1 MGENSWIIDNLNAA
15 LNTWNEKL
23 AEIWQLLTQGLADFK
38 GGGVWNVMLNVHSAM
53 TAIGLGLLVL
63 FFAVGVVKTCGS
75 FAEAR
80 RPEHALKL
88 FIRFVLAKAA
98 VQYGLELMLAVFDI
112 VQGIVSR
119 AMGAAGTGGLTS
131 TTLPQEI
138 VDKINAVGFWS
149 SIPLWAVT
157 LLGGLFITVL
167 SFVMI
172 MTVYGRMFR
181 LYFYAALAP
190 IPLAAFAGEP
200 TSSVGRSFVKSY
212 AGVCLEGAVIAL
224 ACIIFSAMA
233 SAPPAVDNSVSA
245 VTAVWSY
252 VAELLFDLLIL
263 VGAVKASDRVAVSYT
278 HLTLPTICSV

>member
-172 MTVYGRMFR
+172 MTVYGILVEDIGR
-181 LYFYAALAP
+181 LSHEYSTALR
-190 IPLAAFAGEP
+190 
-200 TSSVGRSFVKSY
+200 V
-212 AGVCLEGAVIAL
+212 LEFLQDHGAVLICTQSDVRYEL
-224 ACIIFSAMA
+224 YIKGLSQPLQQRAM
-233 SAPPAVDNSVSA
+233 SKGGIVP
-245 VTAVWSY
+245 W
-252 VAELLFDLLIL
+252 
-263 VGAVKASDRVAVSYT
+263 
-278 HLTLPTICSV
+278 

>member
-172 MTVYGRMFR
+172 MTV
-181 LYFYAALAP
+181 
-190 IPLAAFAGEP
+190 
-200 TSSVGRSFVKSY
+200 
-212 AGVCLEGAVIAL
+212 
-224 ACIIFSAMA
+224 
-233 SAPPAVDNSVSA
+233 
-245 VTAVWSY
+245 
-252 VAELLFDLLIL
+252 
-263 VGAVKASDRVAVSYT
+263 
-278 HLTLPTICSV
+278 

>member
-15 LNTWNEKL
+15 LNTWNGKL
-23 AEIWQLLTQGLADFK
+23 AEIWQLLTQSPEDFK
-38 GGGVWNVMLNVHSAM
+38 GGGVWTVMLNVHSAM

-80 RPEHALKL
+80 RPEQALKL

-119 AMGAAGTGGLTS
+119 AMSAAGTGELAP

-172 MTVYGRMFR
+172 MTVYGRMFGGGGDR
-181 LYFYAALAP
+181 AGMHHLFRNGVSTACCRQQCFRSYGGVELCGG
-190 IPLAAFAGEP
+190 AF
-200 TSSVGRSFVKSY
+200 V
-212 AGVCLEGAVIAL
+212 
-224 ACIIFSAMA
+224 
-233 SAPPAVDNSVSA
+233 
-245 VTAVWSY
+245 
-252 VAELLFDLLIL
+252 
-263 VGAVKASDRVAVSYT
+263 
-278 HLTLPTICSV
+278 

>member
-15 LNTWNEKL
+15 LNTWNGKL
-23 AEIWQLLTQGLADFK
+23 AEIWQLLTQSPEDFK
-38 GGGVWNVMLNVHSAM
+38 GGGVWTVMLNVYSAM

-88 FIRFVLAKAA
+88 FLRFVLAKAA
-98 VQYGLELMLAVFDI
+98 VQYGLELMLAVFEI
-112 VQGIVSR
+112 VQGTVSR
-119 AMGAAGTGGLTS
+119 IMSASGTGGMTPA
-131 TTLPQEI
+131 TLPQEI

-172 MTVYGRMFR
+172 MTVYGRVFR

-190 IPLAAFAGEP
+190 IPLATFAGEP
-200 TSSVGRSFVKSY
+200 TSNVGRSFVKSY

-233 SAPPAVDNSVSA
+233 SAPPAVDTNVSA

-252 VAELLFDLLIL
+252 VAELIFNLLIL
-263 VGAVKASDRVAVSYT
+263 VGAVKASDRVVREMMG
-278 HLTLPTICSV
+278 L

>member
-1 MGENSWIIDNLNAA
+1 MGENSWIIDNLNSA
-15 LNTWNEKL
+15 LNTWNGKL
-23 AEIWQLLTQGLADFK
+23 AEIWQLLTQSPEDFK
-38 GGGVWNVMLNVHSAM
+38 GGGVWTVMLNVHSAM

-75 FAEAR
+75 FVEVR

-88 FIRFVLAKAA
+88 FLRFVLAKAA
-98 VQYGLELMLAVFDI
+98 VQYGLELMLAVFEI
-112 VQGIVSR
+112 AS
-119 AMGAAGTGGLTS
+119 GTGGMTPA
-131 TTLPQEI
+131 TLPQEI

-190 IPLAAFAGEP
+190 IPLATFAGEP
-200 TSSVGRSFVKSY
+200 TSNVGRSFVKSY

-252 VAELLFDLLIL
+252 VAELLFNLLIL
-263 VGAVKASDRVAVSYT
+263 VGAVKASDRVVREMMG
-278 HLTLPTICSV
+278 L

>member
-233 SAPPAVDNSVSA
+233 SAPPAVDNSASA

-263 VGAVKASDRVAVSYT
+263 VGAVKASDRVVPEMMG
-278 HLTLPTICSV
+278 L

>member
-23 AEIWQLLTQGLADFK
+23 EEIWQLLTQGLADFK

-200 TSSVGRSFVKSY
+200 TSTW
-212 AGVCLEGAVIAL
+212 AAAL
-224 ACIIFSAMA
+224 
-233 SAPPAVDNSVSA
+233 
-245 VTAVWSY
+245 
-252 VAELLFDLLIL
+252 
-263 VGAVKASDRVAVSYT
+263 
-278 HLTLPTICSV
+278 

>member
-88 FIRFVLAKAA
+88 FIRFGLAKAA

-172 MTVYGRMFR
+172 MTVYGRFCK
-181 LYFYAALAP
+181 LYLYSAIAP
-190 IPLAAFAGEP
+190 IPLSSFAGEP
-200 TSSVGRSFVKSY
+200 SQNVGRSFLKSY
-212 AGVCLEGAVIAL
+212 AAVCLEGAIIVL
-224 ACIIFSAMA
+224 SCIIFSHFAA
-233 SAPPAVDNSVSA
+233 SPPIVKTDAAA
-245 VTAVWSY
+245 VTMVWSY
-252 VAELLFDLLIL
+252 IGELIFNMLIL
-263 VGAVKASDRVAVSYT
+263 VGSVKMSDRIVREMMV
-278 HLTLPTICSV
+278 L

>member
-119 AMGAAGTGGLTS
+119 AMGAAGTGDWLPRHCRRRSWTRS
-131 TTLPQEI
+131 TRWGSGAASRCGRSRCWR
-138 VDKINAVGFWS
+138 AVHHGF
-149 SIPLWAVT
+149 
-157 LLGGLFITVL
+157 VL
-167 SFVMI
+167 RDDHDGIWPDVPAIFLCRA
-172 MTVYGRMFR
+172 G
-181 LYFYAALAP
+181 AH
-190 IPLAAFAGEP
+190 PLATFAGEP
-200 TSSVGRSFVKSY
+200 TSNVGRSFVKSY
-212 AGVCLEGAVIAL
+212 AGVCL
-224 ACIIFSAMA
+224 
-233 SAPPAVDNSVSA
+233 
-245 VTAVWSY
+245 
-252 VAELLFDLLIL
+252 
-263 VGAVKASDRVAVSYT
+263 RVR
-278 HLTLPTICSV
+278 

>member
-172 MTVYGRMFR
+172 LSVYGRFFKM
-181 LYFYAALAP
+181 YMYAALAP
-190 IPLAAFAGEP
+190 IPLSTFAGEP
-200 TSSVGRSFVKSY
+200 SQNVGKSFLKSY
-212 AGVCLEGAVIAL
+212 AAVCLEGAVIVL
-224 ACIIFSAMA
+224 ACIIFSVFA
-233 SAPPAVDNSVSA
+233 SSPPVVDPDAAAASM
-245 VTAVWSY
+245 VWSY
-252 VAELLFDLLIL
+252 IGEITFNMLIL
-263 VGAVKASDRVAVSYT
+263 VGSVKMSDHVVREMMG
-278 HLTLPTICSV
+278 L

>member
-1 MGENSWIIDNLNAA
+1 
-15 LNTWNEKL
+15 
-23 AEIWQLLTQGLADFK
+23 
-38 GGGVWNVMLNVHSAM
+38 MLNVHNAM

-63 FFAVGVVKTCGS
+63 FFAAGVVKTCGS
-75 FAEAR
+75 FVEAR

-88 FIRFVLAKAA
+88 FIRFVLAKGA

-119 AMGAAGTGGLTS
+119 AMGAAGTGGLAP

-138 VDKINAVGFWS
+138 MDKINAVGFWS

-167 SFVMI
+167 SFVII
-172 MTVYGRMFR
+172 MTVYGRLFR

-190 IPLAAFAGEP
+190 VPLATFAGEP
-200 TSSVGRSFVKSY
+200 TSNVGRSFVKSY

-252 VAELLFDLLIL
+252 VAELIFNLLIL
-263 VGAVKASDRVAVSYT
+263 VGAVKAIDRVVREMMG
-278 HLTLPTICSV
+278 L